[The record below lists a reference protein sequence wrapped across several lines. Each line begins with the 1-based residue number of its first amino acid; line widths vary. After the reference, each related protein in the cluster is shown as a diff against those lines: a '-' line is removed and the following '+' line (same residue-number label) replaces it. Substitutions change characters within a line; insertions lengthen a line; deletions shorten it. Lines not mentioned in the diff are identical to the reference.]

1 MHKKVSIHFG
11 YVSEG
16 REFQMDVHSI
26 ICRCLLY
33 FFGFFPIK
41 QNKVVFSSYYGKYYS
56 DNPMYIFEAM
66 TKKNVGLD
74 SVWLLCDEKTK
85 IKNARVVKKGS
96 IKSLYELATAKIWI
110 DNCRKPLWMR
120 KRKKQYYVQT
130 WHAGIGLKAGEN
142 ACADK
147 LSKKYVE
154 SAIND
159 SKMANLFLANSDW
172 VEKIYKTN
180 FWYTGEILKKGIP
193 REDALYKDSN
203 EVHKKICSIYNEPS
217 DMHFVLYAPTF
228 RNNGSLKSYNMD
240 YEKVIDALKE
250 KTGYSWKIILRL
262 HPNIKDADT
271 EIPYSDIVLNG
282 TQYNEINDLILASDI
297 LITDYS
303 SCMFDGMIAN
313 KAVVIYASDIDEYKK
328 ERGYLFKW
336 EELPFDIAT
345 NTDELIKIINLFKR
359 TNYNKKVEAFKDT
372 LGFVKGGNAS
382 EDVAKYIIEQIL

>member
-1 MHKKVSIHFG
+1 
-11 YVSEG
+11 
-16 REFQMDVHSI
+16 
-26 ICRCLLY
+26 
-33 FFGFFPIK
+33 
-41 QNKVVFSSYYGKYYS
+41 
-56 DNPMYIFEAM
+56 
-66 TKKNVGLD
+66 
-74 SVWLLCDEKTK
+74 
-85 IKNARVVKKGS
+85 
-96 IKSLYELATAKIWI
+96 
-110 DNCRKPLWMR
+110 
-120 KRKKQYYVQT
+120 
-130 WHAGIGLKAGEN
+130 
-142 ACADK
+142 
-147 LSKKYVE
+147 
-154 SAIND
+154 
-159 SKMANLFLANSDW
+159 
-172 VEKIYKTN
+172 
-180 FWYTGEILKKGIP
+180 
-193 REDALYKDSN
+193 
-203 EVHKKICSIYNEPS
+203 
-217 DMHFVLYAPTF
+217 
-228 RNNGSLKSYNMD
+228 MD